1 MGKTFLTASP
11 PPRAHPTLSSLAPNS
26 LDCVRSFVLPLL
38 VRFRAWVI
46 IVKKKRRRPHFP
58 LSLPPSLAS
67 EIGSA
72 VAWSQSQSAPKAAA
86 AAASDEKRVPSKPP
100 RPPPAAGEIRGG
112 CGGKRP
118 PSGNCALLR
127 GGEKKIRCFFPP
139 LSSHPG
145 QSSDSH
151 PVLHTGARGPD
162 PDSSGGLESE
172 VKRAERRG
180 GGSGKKGKEG
190 KKKWEIYVRVQ
201 KHFRSLPLS
210 PLFRQENLFF
220 LNLFFDGARCLP
232 PPQLNFPLIKL
243 SLSLSF
249 L

>member
-1 MGKTFLTASP
+1 M
-11 PPRAHPTLSSLAPNS
+11 
-26 LDCVRSFVLPLL
+26 
-38 VRFRAWVI
+38 
-46 IVKKKRRRPHFP
+46 
-58 LSLPPSLAS
+58 
-67 EIGSA
+67 
-72 VAWSQSQSAPKAAA
+72 
-86 AAASDEKRVPSKPP
+86 
-100 RPPPAAGEIRGG
+100 
-112 CGGKRP
+112 
-118 PSGNCALLR
+118 
-127 GGEKKIRCFFPP
+127 
-139 LSSHPG
+139 
-145 QSSDSH
+145 
-151 PVLHTGARGPD
+151 LHTGARGPD

-243 SLSLSF
+243 SRALSLFCDLFRKSVGSRLSERKGVF
-249 L
+249 RWAVFGDGIIIIGRCRD